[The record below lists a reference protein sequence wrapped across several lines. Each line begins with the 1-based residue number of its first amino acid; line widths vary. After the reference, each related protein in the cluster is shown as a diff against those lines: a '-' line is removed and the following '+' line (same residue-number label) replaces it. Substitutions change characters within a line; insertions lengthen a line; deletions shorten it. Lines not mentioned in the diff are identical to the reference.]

1 MKQNEMGE
9 SAENEQEVI
18 EELTGFPCASCGH
31 QMRFD
36 PQSGG
41 LLCDYCKSEK
51 PIPVA
56 RSRAGEYMY
65 DPYTDKWDSPDWSKL
80 GNHVLLCPACG
91 AETLVPREAVTT
103 ACPFCDSRYVTAL
116 PSDVP
121 VIQPEYMLPFAVSE
135 EGARTHFLSY
145 AGKRLYAPFGFKK
158 KISRVKASGIY
169 IPAFTYDTDTETAYS
184 GQGGRRY
191 TETYRTRV
199 NGKTV
204 TRTRT
209 KIRWYPISGR
219 NEEKIDDILT
229 LASRKVDESL
239 FYKIAPF
246 STKDMYPYTAEYLA
260 GFFAER
266 YSIGPTDSFRVASET
281 ACRSLERKVESDC
294 GYDCYS
300 GMEYRHHFRRVMMK
314 HILLPVWFA
323 SYAYGKKK
331 YFFLVNGETGRVA
344 GRTPLSKLKIA
355 LTAFLGLCGAA
366 LVAYL
371 IYRTQLG

>member
-1 MKQNEMGE
+1 MNLHEG
-9 SAENEQEVI
+9 SGTPIAEN
-18 EELTGFPCASCGH
+18 LTGFPCDSCGH
-31 QMRFD
+31 QMHFD
-36 PQSGG
+36 PASGG
-41 LLCDYCKSEK
+41 LFCDYCRSKK
-51 PIPVA
+51 PIAVQE
-56 RSRAGEYMY
+56 RVSEEYVY
-65 DPYTDKWDSPDWSKL
+65 DPYSDKWDSPDWSAL
-80 GNHVLLCPACG
+80 GNHVLVCPACG

-116 PSDVP
+116 PADVP
-121 VIQPEYMLPFAVSE
+121 VIKPEYMLPFSVSE
-135 EGARTHFLSY
+135 VGARECFMKF

-169 IPAFTYDTDTETAYS
+169 IPAFTYDTDTETQYA

-191 TETYRTRV
+191 TETYTTRV

-209 KIRWYPISGR
+209 KIRWYPISGM

-229 LASRKVDESL
+229 LASRKVDETL

-246 STKDMYPYTAEYLA
+246 STKTMYPYTAEYLA

-266 YSIGPTDSFRVASET
+266 YSVGPTDSFRVAADA
-281 ACRSLERKVESDC
+281 ACRSMERKIEADC
-294 GYDCYS
+294 GYDCYT
-300 GMEYRHHFRRVMMK
+300 GMHYDHHFRRVMFK

-344 GRTPLSKLKIA
+344 GKTPLSKLKIA
-355 LTAFLGLCGAA
+355 LTALLGLAAVA
-366 LVAYL
+366 LVAFL
-371 IYRTQLG
+371 IFKSQVG